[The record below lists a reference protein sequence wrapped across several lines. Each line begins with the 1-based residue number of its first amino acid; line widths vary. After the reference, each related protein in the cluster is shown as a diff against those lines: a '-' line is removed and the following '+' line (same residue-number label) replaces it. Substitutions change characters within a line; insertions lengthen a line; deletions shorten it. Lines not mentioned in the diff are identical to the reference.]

1 MTKIWDKIPEIKKEL
16 DEVQLIINKNLNTKN
31 TKSIESVINHL
42 LKANGKRVRA
52 GLLILAA
59 KMGDYN
65 KENILPLAASVEMIH
80 LATLV
85 HDDIIDDADKR
96 RGIDSIQHKFGK
108 DSAVYTGDFIFTKA
122 YKLLIGKYDL
132 EENRIIDGMEKVC
145 LGEVFQN
152 ENKFNKNMTVRKYL
166 RIISGKTAA
175 MFGLS
180 MYAGAYEAKMGK
192 FKSRIIG
199 YSGYYAGMAFQII
212 DDCMDYTHSLE
223 KMGKNTKVDLLNG
236 IYTLPIIY
244 AVKNDRNNDIKNIL
258 NKEEITELD
267 IDKIIEYVEKY
278 KGVEDSMKLAK
289 KYTEKSIKLLERVNT
304 DKYGKITKEV
314 LQNLINRK
322 Y

>member
-1 MTKIWDKIPEIKKEL
+1 MTKIWDNIPEIKNEL
-16 DEVQLIINKNLNTKN
+16 DEVQEIINKNLKTKN
-31 TKSIESVINHL
+31 TKSIEKVIDHL

-52 GLLILAA
+52 GLLILSA
-59 KMGDYN
+59 KMGEYN
-65 KENILPLAASVEMIH
+65 KDRILPLAASIEMIH

-85 HDDIIDDADKR
+85 HDDIIDDADTR

-108 DSAVYTGDFIFTKA
+108 DSAVYTGDFIFAKA
-122 YKLLIGKYDL
+122 YRLLAGDYDL
-132 EENRIIDGMEKVC
+132 EENRITDGMEKVC

-152 ENKFNKNMTVRKYL
+152 ENKFNSDMTVRRYL

-180 MYAGAYEAKMGK
+180 MYAGAFESKLGN
-192 FKSRIIG
+192 FKSRVIG

-212 DDCMDYTHSLE
+212 DDCMDYTHSSE

-244 AVKNDRNNDIKNIL
+244 AVKNDENNNIKNIL
-258 NKEEITELD
+258 NNKDITDSD
-267 IDKIIEYVEKY
+267 IEKIFQCVDEY
-278 KGVEDSMKLAK
+278 KGVEQAMELAE
-289 KYTEKSIKLLERVNT
+289 KYTKKSTTLLKKVGIG
-304 DKYGKITKEV
+304 KYADITQNV
-314 LQNLINRK
+314 LENLIKRK

>member
-1 MTKIWDKIPEIKKEL
+1 MTKIWDNIPEIKNDL
-16 DEVQLIINKNLNTKN
+16 NEVQNIINKNLNTKN
-31 TKSIESVINHL
+31 TKSIENVINHL
-42 LKANGKRVRA
+42 LKANGKKVRA

-65 KENILPLAASVEMIH
+65 KEKILPLAAAVEMIH

-85 HDDIIDDADKR
+85 HDDIIDDSDTR
-96 RGIDSIQHKFGK
+96 RGIDSIQYKFGK

-122 YKLLIGKYDL
+122 YRLLAGNYDI

-152 ENKFNKNMTVRKYL
+152 ENKFNKDMTVRKYL

-180 MYAGAYEAKMGK
+180 MYAGAYEANLGD

-199 YSGYYAGMAFQII
+199 YSGYYAGMAFQIL

-244 AVKNDRNNDIKNIL
+244 ASKNDKNKKIKKILEHKRIDDNDIEKIFYYVDKYNGVESSIELAEKYTTKSINLL
-258 NKEEITELD
+258 NK
-267 IDKIIEYVEKY
+267 VS
-278 KGVEDSMKLAK
+278 KG
-289 KYTEKSIKLLERVNT
+289 KYT
-304 DKYGKITKEV
+304 DITKDV
-314 LQNLINRK
+314 LENLINRK

>member
-1 MTKIWDKIPEIKKEL
+1 MTKIWNNIPEIKSEL
-16 DEVQLIINKNLNTKN
+16 DEVQEIINKNLKTKS
-31 TKSIESVINHL
+31 TKSIEKVIDHL

-59 KMGDYN
+59 KMGEYN
-65 KENILPLAASVEMIH
+65 KDRILPLAAAVEMIH

-85 HDDIIDDADKR
+85 HDDIIDDADTR

-122 YKLLIGKYDL
+122 YRLLAGNYDL

-152 ENKFNKNMTVRKYL
+152 ENKFNKEMTVRRYL

-180 MYAGAYEAKMGK
+180 MYAGAFESKLGD
-192 FKSRIIG
+192 FKSRVIG

-212 DDCMDYTHSLE
+212 DDCMDYTHTSE

-236 IYTLPIIY
+236 VYTLPIIY
-244 AVKNDRNNDIKNIL
+244 AVKNDKNNNIKDIL
-258 NKEEITELD
+258 NKKNITDLD
-267 IDKIIEYVEKY
+267 IEKIFQYVEEY
-278 KGVEDSMKLAK
+278 KGVEQAMELAE
-289 KYTEKSIKLLERVNT
+289 KYTKKSTTLLKKVGSG
-304 DKYGKITKEV
+304 KYADITQKV
-314 LQNLINRK
+314 LENLINRK

>member
-1 MTKIWDKIPEIKKEL
+1 MTKIWDNIPEIKKEL
-16 DEVQLIINKNLNTKN
+16 DEVQNIINKNLKTKN
-31 TKSIESVINHL
+31 TKSIEKVVDHL

-65 KENILPLAASVEMIH
+65 SDIILPLAASVEMIH

-85 HDDIIDDADKR
+85 HDDIIDDADTR

-122 YKLLIGKYDL
+122 YRLLAGNYDL

-152 ENKFNKNMTVRKYL
+152 ENKFNKEMSVRRYL

-175 MFGLS
+175 MFGLA
-180 MYAGAYEAKMGK
+180 MYAGAYESNLGK
-192 FKSRIIG
+192 FKSKIIG

-244 AVKNDRNNDIKNIL
+244 AVKNDENKDIISIL
-258 NKEEITELD
+258 NKKQITDLD
-267 IDKIIEYVEKY
+267 LNQIFNLVDKYN
-278 KGVEDSMKLAK
+278 GVEESMKLAK
-289 KYTEKSIKLLERVNT
+289 KYTKKSKDLLKSVGRGKYT
-304 DKYGKITKEV
+304 DITQKV
-314 LQNLINRK
+314 LENLINRK

>member
-1 MTKIWDKIPEIKKEL
+1 MTKIWNNIPEIKKEL
-16 DEVQLIINKNLNTKN
+16 DEVQEIVNKNLKTKN
-31 TKSIESVINHL
+31 TKSIERVVNHL
-42 LKANGKRVRA
+42 LQANGKRVRA
-52 GLLILAA
+52 GLLILSA

-65 KENILPLAASVEMIH
+65 KDKILPLAASIEMIH
-80 LATLV
+80 LATLI
-85 HDDIIDDADKR
+85 HDDIIDDADTR

-108 DSAVYTGDFIFTKA
+108 DSAVYTGDFIFAKA
-122 YKLLIGKYDL
+122 YRLLAGDYDL
-132 EENRIIDGMEKVC
+132 EENRITDSMEKVC

-152 ENKFNKNMTVRKYL
+152 ENKFNKDMTVRRYL

-180 MYAGAYEAKMGK
+180 MYAGAYESKLGN

-212 DDCMDYTHSLE
+212 DDCMDYTSSSA

-244 AVKNDRNNDIKNIL
+244 AVNNDNNKDIKNIL
-258 NKEEITELD
+258 NKKEISDLD
-267 IDKIIEYVEKY
+267 IEKIFYYVDKY
-278 KGVEDSMKLAK
+278 KGVEESMKLAE
-289 KYTEKSIKLLERVNT
+289 KYTEKSTDLLRRVSSGKYT
-304 DKYGKITKEV
+304 DITQKV
-314 LQNLINRK
+314 LENLINRK

>member
-1 MTKIWDKIPEIKKEL
+1 MTKIWDNIPEIKNEL
-16 DEVQLIINKNLNTKN
+16 NEVQEIIIKNLKTKN
-31 TKSIESVINHL
+31 TKSIEKVIEHL

-52 GLLILAA
+52 GLLILSA
-59 KMGDYN
+59 KIGEYDRDR
-65 KENILPLAASVEMIH
+65 ILNLAASVEMIH

-85 HDDIIDDADKR
+85 HDDIIDDADTR
-96 RGIDSIQHKFGK
+96 RGIESIQHKFGK
-108 DSAVYTGDFIFTKA
+108 DSAVYTGDFIFAKA
-122 YKLLIGKYDL
+122 YRLLAGDYDL
-132 EENRIIDGMEKVC
+132 EENRITDGMEKVC

-152 ENKFNKNMTVRKYL
+152 ENKFNSDMTVRRYL

-180 MYAGAYEAKMGK
+180 MYAGAYESKLSN

-212 DDCMDYTHSLE
+212 DDCMDYTNSSA

-244 AVKNDRNNDIKNIL
+244 AVKNDNNNYIKNIL
-258 NKEEITELD
+258 NKENINDED
-267 IDKIIEYVEKY
+267 FKKILHYVEDY
-278 KGVEDSMKLAK
+278 KGVEKALELAE
-289 KYTEKSIKLLERVNT
+289 KYTKKSKDLLNKVNLGYYA
-304 DKYGKITKEV
+304 DITQNV
-314 LQNLINRK
+314 LQNLIKRK